1 MIDPQAKP
9 RAYIK
14 LMGLVILLGMI
25 SALATFAFITLVHQ
39 GTYLLWQ
46 EASQALGIDAREAEF
61 FPTDEREAAWEWLNT

>member
-46 EASQALGIDAREAEF
+46 EASQALGIDAAR
-61 FPTDEREAAWEWLNT
+61 LNSSLPMSVKPPGNG